1 MASMISR
8 YRTRCFSSGR
18 SGNAIDI
25 VLQGALSG
33 MVSTL
38 AKSSLTSLKLS
49 PRLSTTY
56 RKDNQILTDRYRI
69 KTHPRYGQESI
80 QRILPNVLLQDPG
93 SNSPVQL
100 RGERSPFHIGILPCC
115 SAVLSPI
122 HVHLIV
128 VCGILKVGLPL
139 LNDRRLHGYDS
150 THGQV
155 LFIRSGVVVI
165 VEDGSFPLAFA
176 FRASL
181 LVFAGGEGFAL
192 ELEDSFVVRGVEL

>member
-1 MASMISR
+1 MMSR

-38 AKSSLTSLKLS
+38 TKSPLTSLKLS

-56 RKDNQILTDRYRI
+56 RKDNQILTDEYGI
-69 KTHPRYGQESI
+69 ETHPGYGQESI

-100 RGERSPFHIGILPCC
+100 RGKRSPFPIRIFPYC
-115 SAVLSPI
+115 SFGLFPI
-122 HVHLIV
+122 HVHAVV
-128 VCGILKVGLPL
+128 VCVVPKVDLPL
-139 LNDRRLHGYDS
+139 LNDGRLHGYDS
-150 THGQV
+150 TCSHV
-155 LFIRSGVVVI
+155 LFKRSGIVI
-165 VEDGSFPLAFA
+165 IIEDGWGYGDLP
-176 FRASL
+176 
-181 LVFAGGEGFAL
+181 GI
-192 ELEDSFVVRGVEL
+192 